1 MTQRHCCTYPS
12 IASPHTLS
20 PSHVTITERHNH
32 KTSTYHSTSASEYVT
47 ITLLFDHNTSPSH
60 KVAVTITMV
69 FVRRKATS
77 TTSVIQG
84 LWKLNLSGAQM
95 AHKASPCSEGSSAVW
110 TDVRNGEPVWPIGK
124 ALGW

>member
-84 LWKLNLSGAQM
+84 LWKLDLSLVRRWLTRPVRARKVLQQYGQM
-95 AHKASPCSEGSSAVW
+95 SGTVSRFGLS
-110 TDVRNGEPVWPIGK
+110 VRH
-124 ALGW
+124 